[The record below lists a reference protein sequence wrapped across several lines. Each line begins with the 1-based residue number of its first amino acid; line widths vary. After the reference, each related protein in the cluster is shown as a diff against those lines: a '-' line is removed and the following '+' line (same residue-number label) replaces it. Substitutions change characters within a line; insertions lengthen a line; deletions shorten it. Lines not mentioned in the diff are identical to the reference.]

1 MPKYDCPTLPPEP
14 LAEDILWAAIW
25 EGYLLA
31 LPAFLPLSA
40 GQSMFMVWVHSLRA
54 AFDAECVWLQ
64 MLQEL
69 MHQMQASTQGFAAR
83 FPNGSFPIP
92 SLDAGQPN
100 IGQWR
105 Q

>member
-1 MPKYDCPTLPPEP
+1 
-14 LAEDILWAAIW
+14 
-25 EGYLLA
+25 
-31 LPAFLPLSA
+31 
-40 GQSMFMVWVHSLRA
+40 
-54 AFDAECVWLQ
+54 

-69 MHQMQASTQGFAAR
+69 MHQMQASTQGYAAR

>member
-1 MPKYDCPTLPPEP
+1 MRAQPTSDLQCRVG
-14 LAEDILWAAIW
+14 LC
-25 EGYLLA
+25 G
-31 LPAFLPLSA
+31 
-40 GQSMFMVWVHSLRA
+40 
-54 AFDAECVWLQ
+54 LQ

-69 MHQMQASTQGFAAR
+69 MHQMQASTEGFAAR

-92 SLDAGQPN
+92 SLDASQPN